1 MSMCSRDVDEAQTI
15 GGAIYYP
22 HRVDVLGQTSD
33 FSMHIDAAQLG
44 PVTMGWLSYDT
55 EVQVGTGALTTA
67 YHVNVPVRGEL
78 RTGSGVDRVIA
89 TSMRAA
95 VYRCDRPTVMRGW
108 RDDGCRMLA
117 VKIARPAL
125 EEQLSALLN
134 RPVEG
139 PIQFALPLDLTDVRA
154 QQWWAFLRDLA
165 NQVSTPDALCRHPMM
180 SASLAGSVMTGL
192 LLSARHNYREELD
205 ADALP
210 ARPATIQRAV
220 EYIEEHLADPLD
232 VATIARHVR
241 LSVRSLQEGFQSAL
255 GTTPMR
261 YVRDLRLRQARRD
274 LVAADP
280 GSEGVA
286 QIAMRWGFTHL
297 VRFAGQYRD
306 AFGES
311 PSNAL
316 HGSRMIVD
324 SLDVSHP

>member
-1 MSMCSRDVDEAQTI
+1 MDEAQSI
-15 GGAIYYP
+15 GGAVYYP
-22 HRVDVLGQTSD
+22 HRVDVLGQTAD

-55 EVQVGTGALTTA
+55 EVQVGTAALTTA

-78 RTGSGVDRVIA
+78 KTGSGIDRMIA
-89 TSMRAA
+89 TSTRAA

-108 RDDGCRMLA
+108 RDDRCRMLA

-125 EEQLSALLN
+125 EEHLSTLLN

-139 PIQFALPLDLTDVRA
+139 PIQFALPMDLTEVRA

-165 NQVSTPDALCRHPMM
+165 DHVGDPDALARHPMM
-180 SASLAGSVMTGL
+180 AASLAGSVMTGL
-192 LLSARHNYREELD
+192 LLATRHNYRDELD

-220 EYIEEHLADPLD
+220 EYIEEHLTDPLD
-232 VATIARHVR
+232 VATIAKHVR
-241 LSVRSLQEGFQSAL
+241 LSVRSLQEGFQNSL

-274 LVAADP
+274 LVAAET
-280 GSEGVA
+280 GSDGVA

-297 VRFAGQYRD
+297 GRFAGQYRD

-311 PSNAL
+311 PSEAL
-316 HGSRMIVD
+316 HGSRTTVD
-324 SLDVSHP
+324 TLDVTHM